1 MNLKNKKMNHFYKL
15 EKVQFQLDIN
25 HQDDNAF
32 SKTSLV
38 LSCHISSFNSSYMYV
53 EKMSLINT

>member
-1 MNLKNKKMNHFYKL
+1 MVQLKLVKS
-15 EKVQFQLDIN
+15 

-38 LSCHISSFNSSYMYV
+38 LSRHISSFSSRYMYV